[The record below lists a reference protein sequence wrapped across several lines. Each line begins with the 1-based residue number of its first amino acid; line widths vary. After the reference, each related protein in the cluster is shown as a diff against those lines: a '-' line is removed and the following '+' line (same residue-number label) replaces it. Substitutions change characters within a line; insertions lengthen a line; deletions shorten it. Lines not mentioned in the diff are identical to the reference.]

1 MKIATADEVNNLNAA
16 QAANHLALIIVLTE
30 KGILT
35 EDDDEHFK
43 FARMRATHMVEQE
56 MAKKRDAK
64 K

>member
-35 EDDDEHFK
+35 EDDDDIFEA
-43 FARMRATHMVEQE
+43 ARMKAIHLVEQE